1 MVSSISPIL
10 WASFDIV
17 IIVITVIVIVTSIML
32 ATISDVWVQGAKLQ
46 RPRHHPRQLQYMQL
60 PSNILIWV
68 IIIVIMIIIL
78 CNIANFEGVKTQNWL
93 HGGSLLY
100 QPVPCR
106 GGGPSGGMRHW
117 FHASI
122 EPSSFDDSSLSHIII
137 ILIISSSAQ
146 LRHFCWAIS
155 PFSASCL
162 TEWKAASLQCLTP
175 TSEYDSKWTE

>member
-17 IIVITVIVIVTSIML
+17 IIVITVIDIVSSIML

-100 QPVPCR
+100 QPMPCR

-122 EPSSFDDSSLSHIII
+122 EPSSFDDSSPW
-137 ILIISSSAQ
+137 SSSSLPSSPLPSSSTFSGTRWGGGWFIQ
-146 LRHFCWAIS
+146 LA
-155 PFSASCL
+155 
-162 TEWKAASLQCLTP
+162 
-175 TSEYDSKWTE
+175 TSKLFKLLGKVRQDNDHHTKI

>member
-1 MVSSISPIL
+1 MIKVLIKMYTGNHYKSPRYEEAKAPEAITKFRPEDCAHGVLNISNPVG
-10 WASFDIV
+10 IV
-17 IIVITVIVIVTSIML
+17 WYCHYCDHCDRHCTSIML

-60 PSNILIWV
+60 SSNILIWV
-68 IIIVIMIIIL
+68 IIIVIMISIL

-100 QPVPCR
+100 QPMPCR

-122 EPSSFDDSSLSHIII
+122 EPSSFDDSS
-137 ILIISSSAQ
+137 
-146 LRHFCWAIS
+146 
-155 PFSASCL
+155 P
-162 TEWKAASLQCLTP
+162 
-175 TSEYDSKWTE
+175 